1 MTLAQYKCCIILKMS
16 QPNIMHILLILAGLI
31 LWYIAYDAKPI
42 INDGMKNI
50 LEEENLV
57 KRNKLLNILK
67 QSF

>member
-1 MTLAQYKCCIILKMS
+1 MS